1 VHQLPDYDGGA
12 VAREDEDMVNDAL
25 RDAFGTERRYQLPD
39 FRHQI
44 H

>member
-1 VHQLPDYDGGA
+1 MQQLPDYDGGP
-12 VAREDEDMVNDAL
+12 VSREEEDSVNDTL
-25 RDAFGTERRYQLPD
+25 RDSFGTERRYQLPD